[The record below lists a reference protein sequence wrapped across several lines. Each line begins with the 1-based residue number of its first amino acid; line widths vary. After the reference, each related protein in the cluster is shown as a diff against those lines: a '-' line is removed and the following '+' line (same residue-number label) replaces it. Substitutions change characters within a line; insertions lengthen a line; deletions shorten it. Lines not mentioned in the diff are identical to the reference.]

1 MPRSLWLISY
11 DISSPKRLRK
21 MHRRCAAIGWQL
33 QKSVFVFELTSTE
46 RQTLCRE
53 LAQLIDARYD
63 RLLCLPFDTP
73 PGSFHHGPTS
83 NLLLVQADPR
93 LEGFVF

>member
-21 MHRRCAAIGWQL
+21 MHRRCAAAGWQL
-33 QKSVFVFELTSTE
+33 QKSVFVFELTPTE
-46 RQTLCRE
+46 RHTLCHE
-53 LAQLIDARYD
+53 LEQLIDARYD

-73 PGSFHHGPTS
+73 PGSFHRGPS
-83 NLLLVQADPR
+83 GHLLLALADPR
-93 LEGFVF
+93 LDGFVF